1 MSYPPSPVVNSW
13 HKVFSQVGWLIVLD
27 SVNFPSEFSRKND
40 GVDRR
45 INVC

>member
-1 MSYPPSPVVNSW
+1 MSYPPPPVVNSL
-13 HKVFSQVGWLIVLD
+13 HEGFSQVGWLIALD
-27 SVNFPSEFSRKND
+27 SVNFPSEFSRKKD